1 MIEYDDNNAED
12 LSLDIR
18 SHQKGIFPQLKV
30 MTLTITNWRGKKQI
44 TNITNI
50 FLWEADAKT
59 KQQFQNDTWE
69 VTHYFVFDLN
79 SFREW
84 PF

>member
-1 MIEYDDNNAED
+1 MIEYDDNNVED
-12 LSLDIR
+12 LSLEIR

-59 KQQFQNDTWE
+59 NNKFKMIHERLHILLCLT
-69 VTHYFVFDLN
+69 
-79 SFREW
+79 
-84 PF
+84 